1 MTATSQYD
9 VRTQAY
15 SSIILPL
22 ARQQRSMLYERV
34 FVKNEGITGKSFYQD
49 QIGTWE
55 MSAKTAANAST
66 PQNDPNLSRTRID
79 IATYNDARVLD
90 RSLELQTL
98 ADPASM
104 ASICIQSAVGVQI
117 DKVIYAALGGV
128 AYRGETGATAVSFPD
143 GQKVAA
149 DFGTT
154 GTNSGLTVGKIRRA
168 AKLLDAAGVPQGD
181 RTFVASATEKE
192 QLLGVTQTTSAD
204 YNNVRALVSGD
215 IDTFMGFKFVW
226 LPDGIVTVASNI
238 ADCFAFHKTGV
249 CFGMLEELF
258 LRITERSDL
267 SFSKQ
272 VYYELSCGAGR
283 LEEKKVVKVLCDQSV
298 TV

>member
-1 MTATSQYD
+1 MTATTQYD
-9 VRTQAY
+9 VRAQAY
-15 SSIILPL
+15 SSVILPL
-22 ARQQRSMLYERV
+22 ARQQRSMLYDRV
-34 FVKNEGITGKSFYQD
+34 FVKTDITGKTFYQD

-90 RSLELQTL
+90 RSLQLQTL

-104 ASICIQSAVGVQI
+104 ASISIQSAVGIQI

-128 AYRGETGATAVSFPD
+128 AYRGETGSTAVSFPA
-143 GQKVAA
+143 GQVVAKDMEA
-149 DFGTT
+149 A
-154 GTNSGLTVGKIRRA
+154 GTNTGLTVPKIRRA
-168 AKLLDAAGVPQGD
+168 AKLLDAKGVPAGD

-192 QLLGVTQTTSAD
+192 QLLGKTEATSAD

-226 LPDGIVTVASNI
+226 LPDGIVKVASNI

-249 CFGMLEELF
+249 CFGMLEDLF
-258 LRITERSDL
+258 LRITERDDL

-272 VYYELSCGAGR
+272 VYYEMSCGAGR
-283 LEEKKVVKVLCDQSV
+283 LEEAKVVKIECDQ
-298 TV
+298 TK